1 MEKKGTGAEH
11 VSYRHNVFRNK
22 MLGFEKI
29 LFIIMLSVNILY
41 IIVSFADKNLP
52 AIMTED
58 IIRLIS
64 VTAVQIISC
73 CSFRIINSRD
83 NFSNETKNR
92 MCCISLVGLFAAE
105 ELLFYFCEPLW
116 VGTAVVMVISS
127 FFNDRKTIFVI
138 YATSIA
144 VWIASA
150 FMYNYSASSAVK
162 ALDVRDFAATFLLI
176 SCVFAISVILYNF
189 NKLQVEDVVEYYD
202 GEKKLQ
208 EKLSTDYLTQLHTRF
223 SIYENIKQAMHD
235 YYFSGK
241 DVCVAMLD
249 IDFFKKVNDTYGHD
263 KGDMVLR
270 TLSRVISQYTDD
282 TIHAGRYGGEEFLIL
297 FSGYT
302 RKQAGKILEGMLTNF
317 RNQEYDF
324 LPEDVIITFS
334 AGFTYLDNKNIDVE
348 GFIKCADEAL
358 YYSKEHGRNQ
368 ITYYNDL
375 KVEDYVRS
383 IPDFPEPGII
393 FRDVTSVIQS
403 PEGLKLAI
411 DGLTDLIGDTEFDVV
426 VGPES
431 RGFIF
436 GVPVA
441 YNTGKGFVP
450 VRKKGKLPC
459 ETISADYELEYGTA
473 TIEMHKDAITPG
485 QKVIIVDD
493 LIATGGTTEAI
504 IKLVEELGGEVVKV
518 LFLMELEGLK
528 GRDKIA
534 GYDVESVI
542 KYPGK

>member
-11 VSYRHNVFRNK
+11 VGYRHTVLRNK

-29 LFIIMLSVNILY
+29 LFIIMIVINILY
-41 IIVSFADKNLP
+41 TAVSSAYKDLP
-52 AIMTED
+52 AVMTDD

-73 CSFRIINSRD
+73 FSFRKINASER
-83 NFSNETKNR
+83 FSNETKNR

-138 YATSIA
+138 YGTSIA
-144 VWIASA
+144 VWIISA
-150 FMYNYSASSAVK
+150 LMYNCGTDSIAK
-162 ALDVRDFAATFLLI
+162 ALDVRDAATAFLLI
-176 SCVFAISVILYNF
+176 TCVLAISVILYNF

-235 YYFSGK
+235 YYFSGRN
-241 DVCVAMLD
+241 VCVAMLD

-263 KGDMVLR
+263 KGDMVLK
-270 TLSRVISQYTDD
+270 TLSHVISQYTDD

-302 RKQAGKILEGMLTNF
+302 RKEAGKILEGMLVNF

-334 AGFTYLDNKNIDVE
+334 AGFAYLDDKNMDVE
-348 GFIKCADEAL
+348 SFIKCADEAL

-375 KVEDYVRS
+375 RLRS
-383 IPDFPEPGII
+383 
-393 FRDVTSVIQS
+393 
-403 PEGLKLAI
+403 
-411 DGLTDLIGDTEFDVV
+411 
-426 VGPES
+426 
-431 RGFIF
+431 
-436 GVPVA
+436 
-441 YNTGKGFVP
+441 
-450 VRKKGKLPC
+450 
-459 ETISADYELEYGTA
+459 
-473 TIEMHKDAITPG
+473 M
-485 QKVIIVDD
+485 
-493 LIATGGTTEAI
+493 
-504 IKLVEELGGEVVKV
+504 
-518 LFLMELEGLK
+518 
-528 GRDKIA
+528 
-534 GYDVESVI
+534 
-542 KYPGK
+542 